1 MLLVTGNTMAQTV
14 RERIPEL
21 AVLKTIG
28 FSDSSMLF
36 WVLGE
41 SVSLALAGGIV
52 ALLLDYGIVNVL
64 AANVGAYLPGLTL
77 TPTIVFQGLGFAL
90 LFGVLAGLFP
100 ALQAMRLSIAGAL
113 KRA

>member
-28 FSDSSMLF
+28 FSDISMLF

-41 SVSLALAGGIV
+41 SVTLALIGGII
-52 ALLLDYGIVNVL
+52 ALALDYGIINVL
-64 AANVGAYLPGLTL
+64 SASVGAFLPGLAL
-77 TPTIVFQGLGFAL
+77 TTPIIIQGLGFAL
-90 LFGVLAGLFP
+90 LFGILSGLFP

-113 KRA
+113 ARA